1 MSEVVELIDYNGR
14 QPTNQIPQN
23 LELRHAAPVWLL
35 VAQRVGNWFSWRQL
49 WGASIP
55 PFRLREVEAPS
66 SPHLNAFVCPV
77 FCYCSY
83 PLIVVV

>member
-14 QPTNQIPQN
+14 
-23 LELRHAAPVWLL
+23 HAASACGWAPQFGLL

-55 PFRLREVEAPS
+55 PFRLRELEAPS
-66 SPHLNAFVCPV
+66 SPHLSAFVGPV
-77 FCYCSY
+77 FCYGSY
-83 PLIVVV
+83 SLIVVV